1 MQKVPTVQTSRFC
14 PLLPKASYQLLI
26 RQIGYMDP
34 KDSGNS
40 PPAGA
45 TARLHQ
51 RTCLL
56 GFSGQMKHSNY
67 AFPLL
72 IKQDSHLVLTEAK
85 ILETTSC
92 GFVVPKAR
100 VCQDSRILFFLFP
113 RDSSPRNRF
122 VQKNL
127 KKKKK
132 CVLRKQMFLP
142 LLISFLFP
150 F

>member
-1 MQKVPTVQTSRFC
+1 MVQTSRFC
-14 PLLPKASYQLLI
+14 LLLPKASYQQLI

-34 KDSGNS
+34 KESGNN

-56 GFSGQMKHSNY
+56 GFSGEMKRSGY

-92 GFVVPKAR
+92 GFVGTPVPKAF
-100 VCQDSRILFFLFP
+100 VCQDSRIYFFYFFFLGT
-113 RDSSPRNRF
+113 RRQEIGLCKKS
-122 VQKNL
+122 

-132 CVLRKQMFLP
+132 KVL
-142 LLISFLFP
+142 
-150 F
+150 